1 VGSLTSLA
9 EVFRRQAEHFEALG
23 SPVYARLAGRL
34 ADDPTPAAPIVGDD
48 LSWDVPLRLF
58 GAVHYLVLSGAAPDA
73 LGGRF
78 EDFADALATHADEL
92 GARFV
97 AYGVQTNEVQ
107 RCTFLLPA
115 FLTAVRETGL
125 PLELVELGPSAGLN
139 LIADRYRYRYAEGS
153 WGAPQARPELRPRQE
168 GRHVPASLLAGTLEV
183 RRRLGVDL
191 APVDATTDEGYLVL
205 RSFVWPGLDDRVARL
220 DAAVATLRAMPD
232 RPELIE
238 GDFVRALPGIL
249 ASRPA
254 DALTLVVDTF
264 STVFLPDD
272 AAAALHEALET
283 AGADG
288 RPLAWATVRR
298 WDEKSA
304 PAPGLLELELRV
316 WPDPP
321 RVAAHVDPHGNR
333 LEWCW

>member
-1 VGSLTSLA
+1 
-9 EVFRRQAEHFEALG
+9 
-23 SPVYARLAGRL
+23 
-34 ADDPTPAAPIVGDD
+34 
-48 LSWDVPLRLF
+48 
-58 GAVHYLVLSGAAPDA
+58 
-73 LGGRF
+73 
-78 EDFADALATHADEL
+78 
-92 GARFV
+92 
-97 AYGVQTNEVQ
+97 
-107 RCTFLLPA
+107 
-115 FLTAVRETGL
+115 
-125 PLELVELGPSAGLN
+125 
-139 LIADRYRYRYAEGS
+139 
-153 WGAPQARPELRPRQE
+153 
-168 GRHVPASLLAGTLEV
+168 
-183 RRRLGVDL
+183 
-191 APVDATTDEGYLVL
+191 VDATTDEGYLVL

-333 LEWCW
+333 LEWCL